1 MKHYDIIIIGG
12 GPAGMTAA
20 IYAARAGKKVAIIE
34 KDCFGGQA
42 LSSPLIENYPGAAP
56 QSGAELMRAFENQLY
71 RYDNITMYWNT
82 VAVMVGHTVYF
93 NETDEGIEGDAIIV
107 ASGMIHRTL
116 GLPNEEDLV
125 RKGLLSYCATCDGAF
140 FKGKDVAV
148 IGDANSAL
156 QYALQLSSYCRT
168 VTIIALFGKLFG
180 EQILIDAVNKK
191 DNINIIYNFATK
203 DIDLDEKEK
212 TITITAKDGNS
223 VMVNGVFV
231 AIGYFP
237 NTSFIDPNM
246 LDEKGFMHQYADLG
260 IFAAGDVRS
269 KKEARQVATAVG
281 DGANAAINALTF
293 LERLHANDAN

>member
-1 MKHYDIIIIGG
+1 MKHYDIVIIGG

-20 IYAARAGKKVAIIE
+20 IYAARAGKNVAIIE

-56 QSGAELMRAFENQLY
+56 QSGAELMRVFENQLY
-71 RYDNITMYWNT
+71 NYDNIAMYWNT
-82 VAVMVGHTVYF
+82 VAVIVAHTVYF
-93 NETDEGIEGDAIIV
+93 KETDEGIEGDAIIV

-140 FKGKDVAV
+140 FKGKRVAV

-156 QYALQLSSYCRT
+156 QYALQLSEYCAE
-168 VTIIALFGKLFG
+168 VEIVALFDHLFG

-191 DNINIIYNFATK
+191 KNIIVNYNFATQS
-203 DIDLDEKEK
+203 
-212 TITITAKDGNS
+212 ITDNGKALIIISKDGRHIDC
-223 VMVNGVFV
+223 NGIFV

-237 NTSFIDPNM
+237 NTSFVDPNM
-246 LDEKGFMHQYADLG
+246 LDEKGFMHQDKDLG
-260 IFAAGDVRS
+260 IFAAGDVRA